1 LNLLVFRALPAGQAF
16 YLCSFRSPKDGAE
29 RYQLNVLAKAQ
40 NFFTYITHL
49 LKGMAINCLL
59 LINSLP
65 LALAN
70 G

>member
-1 LNLLVFRALPAGQAF
+1 
-16 YLCSFRSPKDGAE
+16 
-29 RYQLNVLAKAQ
+29 
-40 NFFTYITHL
+40 
-49 LKGMAINCLL
+49 MAINCLL